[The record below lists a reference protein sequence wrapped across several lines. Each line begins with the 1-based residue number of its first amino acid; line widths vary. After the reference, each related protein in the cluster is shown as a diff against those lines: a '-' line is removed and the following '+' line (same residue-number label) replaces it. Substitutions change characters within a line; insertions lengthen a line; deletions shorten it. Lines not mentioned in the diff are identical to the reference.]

1 MAVTNSMASFVFRQ
15 VVSTTGLPRRLWS
28 VAREALVTVLHDPS
42 CTMKIHGHEMSI
54 NLSHALPIYIA
65 RYPQYDAVLARLG
78 EFVRRRRH
86 RLRVI
91 DVGANIGDSIAAFM
105 GDGDG
110 VFLAVE
116 PTPRFRALL
125 EANWGRDPRVQIV
138 AAMCSS
144 SDGIAGVSIGEH
156 QGTAVLRESAQG
168 TEVTT
173 WTIDRLVRDRRFS
186 PVDVIK
192 IDTDGFDFDVI
203 EGARDTLSTDRPA
216 VIFECDVFDNL
227 TYVDRIRNTFS
238 LLHEFGYRRALVYD
252 NAGYIMGFVDIGNLS
267 CLDSLVFYQVTSPF
281 PYFDILVLPDED
293 CEAFYVTELDWFAGL
308 AHGACQ
314 KAARSLIKA
323 LRAAVTGSWS
333 SGGERLA

>member
-1 MAVTNSMASFVFRQ
+1 VAVTNSITSFVFQQ

-28 VAREALVTVLHDPS
+28 VARNALVAVLHDPS

-54 NLSHALPIYIA
+54 NLSHALPIYTA
-65 RYPQYDAVLARLG
+65 HFPQYDKVLTRLG
-78 EFVRRRRH
+78 GFVRRRRH

-116 PTPRFRALL
+116 PTPKFRTLL

-144 SDGIAGVSIGEH
+144 SDRVVGVSIGEH
-156 QGTAVLRESAQG
+156 KGTAVLRESPQG
-168 TEVTT
+168 TEVPVC
-173 WTIDRLVRDRRFS
+173 TIDRLVRERGFS

-203 EGARDTLSTDRPA
+203 EGARDTLCTDRPA
-216 VIFECDVFDNL
+216 VIFECDVFDNSS
-227 TYVDRIRNTFS
+227 YVDRIRSTFS
-238 LLHEFGYRRALVYD
+238 LFHEFGYRRALVYD
-252 NAGYIMGFVDIGNLS
+252 NAGYIIGQVDIGNSS
-267 CLDSLVFYQVTSPF
+267 CFDSLLFYQVTSPF
-281 PYFDILVLPDED
+281 NYFDILMLPDED

-314 KAARSLIKA
+314 QAARSLITA
-323 LRAAVTGSWS
+323 LRGAATGNRSP
-333 SGGERLA
+333 GRERLA